1 MHSRKIIYRV
11 MGCLAL
17 TLALVGSIEWGSTTA
32 RGAPAEARDVDR
44 ALWVR
49 SLDRVLSREG
59 LEGAKVSALVVR
71 HRDGLVLYQRKPDR
85 LMIPASNAK
94 LLTALATLDAFG
106 PTHQFVTEIAS
117 DAAPGPEG
125 TVKRLYLRGGGDPA
139 ITTEDWWRLASE
151 LRDAGLR
158 RVQGDLVL
166 DDTAFDR
173 VRWHPS
179 VEGVSSRAYHAPVG
193 ALNANYGSFAVTV
206 RPGAKPGDP
215 LSVSVNPPLPYLR
228 LSNEGRTLGK
238 RERRTLVVDRSAG
251 EHDEIVSIRGGVR
264 VGDPSKTFYRS
275 VLRPDRYAGAVL
287 KMHLEALGGE
297 ISGVVRSGVLPEGAY
312 RLHEFKGRPVAEIV
326 RLFMKFSNNGIAEAF
341 VKNLGALASGG
352 VGRWDEGIP
361 EIRRR
366 LIANGIAAE
375 GFSLVDGSGLSY
387 RDRVSPRALVTALRV
402 GLDSF
407 LWGPEFVAA
416 LPIAARDGTLAE
428 RADGARDR
436 VRAKTGLL
444 NGVTGLSGYAAL
456 GGEQDGT
463 LGERVVFSVLVND
476 YRHGDNPA
484 MDALDRFAALLTEA
498 PIH

>member
-1 MHSRKIIYRV
+1 MHSQKIIYRV
-11 MGCLAL
+11 LGCLAL
-17 TLALVGSIEWGSTTA
+17 ALSLVESIESDSNTA
-32 RGAPAEARDVDR
+32 QAAPAEARDVDR
-44 ALWVR
+44 ARWVR
-49 SLDRVLSREG
+49 SLDRVLSRKG

-117 DAAPGPEG
+117 DAAPGPRG

-151 LRDAGLR
+151 LRNAGLR

-179 VEGVSSRAYHAPVG
+179 VEGRSSRAYHAPVG

-206 RPGAKPGDP
+206 RPGAKVGEP
-215 LSVSVNPPLPYLR
+215 LSVSVTPPLPYLR
-228 LSNEGRTLGK
+228 VSNEGRTLGK
-238 RERRTLVVDRSAG
+238 RERRSLVVDRSAG
-251 EHDEIVSIRGGVR
+251 EDDEIISIRGGVR
-264 VGDPSKTFYRS
+264 IGDPSKTFYRS
-275 VLRPDRYAGAVL
+275 VLRPDLYAGAVL
-287 KMHLEALGGE
+287 KMQLAALGVKV
-297 ISGVVRSGVLPEGAY
+297 SGVVRPGVVPEDAY
-312 RLHEFKGRPVAEIV
+312 LLHEFKGRPVAEIV

-387 RDRVSPRALVTALRV
+387 QDRVSPRALVSALRA

-407 LWGPEFVAA
+407 LWGPEFIAS
-416 LPIAARDGTLAE
+416 LPIAARDGTLEE
-428 RADGARDR
+428 RADGARDQ

-444 NGVTGLSGYAAL
+444 NGVTGLSGYASLAGEH
-456 GGEQDGT
+456 GGT
-463 LGERVVFSVLVND
+463 RRERVVFSVLAND
-476 YRHGDNPA
+476 YQHGDDSA
-484 MDALDRFAALLTEA
+484 MNALDRFAALLIEA
-498 PIH
+498 PTR